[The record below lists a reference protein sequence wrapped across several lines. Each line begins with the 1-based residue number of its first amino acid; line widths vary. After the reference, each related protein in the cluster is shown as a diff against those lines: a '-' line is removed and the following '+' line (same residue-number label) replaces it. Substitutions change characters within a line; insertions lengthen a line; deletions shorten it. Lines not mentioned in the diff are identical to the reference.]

1 MVMESA
7 AQQAAKVKAR
17 AAVPAPAAELD
28 VSLCFPELLHQLFER
43 RADATPDAIAV
54 EFESVRVSYGE
65 LDARANRLA
74 HLLVARGIKRGELV
88 GMLAP
93 RGVEAYVAILGILKS
108 GAGYVP
114 IDTAYPPE
122 RIAFI
127 CEDARARV
135 VVATGACA
143 PLVPQG
149 AEAVLLDGGATE
161 AFPSSRLPARRDL
174 GAAWEDVAYA
184 IYTSG
189 TTGRP
194 KGVPISHR
202 AVCNLVRAESR
213 IFEVEGHDRV
223 YQGFSLAFDA
233 SVEEVWAAFFAGA
246 TLVAAPDAV
255 VKAAGDLGAFLAAR
269 QVTVLSTV
277 PTLLTL
283 MDGDVPSVRLLIVG
297 GEACPAHLV
306 ERWARPGRRLL
317 NTYGPTEATVV
328 ATWKELRPGE
338 PVTIGKALPNYSTY
352 VVDERLA
359 RVAAGEPGELVLGGV
374 GVARGYLNRPELTQE
389 KFVPNRFADAAQ
401 VPVLYRTGDLVREN
415 AAGDLEFL
423 GRIDSQ
429 VKLRGYR
436 IELAEIE
443 ASLCQESAV
452 QAAVCAVRED
462 VPGMPRL
469 VGYVILKSGAALD
482 EAQLKGA
489 LRSRLPPF
497 MVPELI
503 EALSA
508 FPTLPSGKVDRKK
521 LPAPAVRTASTAA
534 PHDPP
539 QTPTEQQ
546 LAEILGKLFPGAT
559 VTRSS
564 DFFADLGGHSLLAAA
579 LVSELRRSGAVGHAS
594 MLDVYHHPVLSA
606 LAAHLDGN
614 RGGATS
620 VQVKHLPATTQV
632 STARYY
638 AFCAAQML
646 ALYPVFALYSLQW
659 LLPFVTFGIL
669 DGMGVGG
676 ALAVGGAL
684 LSIVASYPVMLLL
697 ALATKWLVIGRYRAG
712 SYPLWGGYHFRL
724 WLVDQLLDQ
733 VPLDYLEG
741 TPLLPAVYRLLG
753 AKIGEGA
760 YLAADSLG
768 GFDLITIGAGA
779 SVGHEAALL
788 TCVAADGMLRL
799 AKVEIGPGAVVGTRA
814 VIGQNASV
822 GAGAKLGDL
831 SFLQHGERQPAGEEW
846 HGSPARHV
854 AFRPA
859 AADPAWRPA
868 PTALSKVLLYAVLA
882 IVLPLFVVAAA
893 FPGTALMHEAS
904 KKWGLGY
911 LALSPLVAVSFVLLL
926 AAEIVALKWL
936 VVGRVKAGS
945 YPVHGGFY
953 IRKWFVDQLMDT
965 SLDVLGSIYATV
977 FLPPWFRALGVKLGK
992 DAEVSTASYTSPDLL
1007 ELGAGCFIADGV
1019 SLGAPEVEAGQMVL
1033 RPTRVG
1039 EKTFVGNSAVV
1050 PGGSIIGDESLIGV
1064 LSTPPMSAFGATPAR
1079 TSWLGSP
1086 AMFLPARATA
1096 QSSFGAEAT
1105 YRPSRKMRF
1114 ARTCFDFARVTLP
1127 ATTYVLVTSVL
1138 VELLHAAR
1146 GAVGFELALL
1156 GFPLVYLAVAA
1167 VAALGVVA
1175 AKWLLI
1181 GTYRPGEKP
1190 LWNSFV
1196 WRNELVTALHENV
1209 ANPLLIAPIMG
1220 TPLAALFFRMMGS
1233 KIGKR
1238 VYLETTQFTEYDLIS
1253 IGDDACIN
1261 DDCTLQTH
1269 LFEDRVMK
1277 MSTVSIGAGC
1287 TVGAGAVVL
1296 YDTQMLPGSSLGPVS
1311 LLMKGE
1317 ALPAGTAWEGCPARP
1332 EQMPV
1337 VLPPSRPRK
1346 LSRAA

>member
-7 AQQAAKVKAR
+7 AQQSGKLKVKSS
-17 AAVPAPAAELD
+17 VSPAGGELD
-28 VSLCFPELLHQLFER
+28 VSLCFPELLHHLFER
-43 RADATPDAIAV
+43 RADAAPEAIAV
-54 EFESVRVSYGE
+54 EFESERVSYAQLE
-65 LDARANRLA
+65 ARANQLA
-74 HLLVARGIKRGELV
+74 QLLHARGIKRGELV

-108 GAGYVP
+108 GAGYLP
-114 IDTAYPPE
+114 IDTAYPLD

-127 CEDARARV
+127 CEDAAARIV
-135 VVATGACA
+135 VSIKACA
-143 PLVPQG
+143 AQLPAGV
-149 AEAVLLDGGATE
+149 EAVLLDGPVLDGLSPT
-161 AFPSSRLPARRDL
+161 RLPARRDL
-174 GAAWEDVAYA
+174 GAAWEDTAYA

-213 IFEVEGHDRV
+213 IFEVKPNDRV

-255 VKAAGDLGAFLAAR
+255 VKAAGDLGAFLSGR
-269 QVTVLSTV
+269 GITVLSTV

-317 NTYGPTEATVV
+317 NTYGPTEATVI

-338 PVTIGKALPNYSTY
+338 PVTIGKAVANYATY
-352 VVDERLA
+352 VVDEKLE
-359 RVAAGEPGELVLGGV
+359 RVAPGVSGELLLGGV
-374 GVARGYLNRPELTQE
+374 GVARGYLNRPELTRE
-389 KFVPNRFADAAQ
+389 KFVENRFADRDV
-401 VPVLYRTGDLVREN
+401 VPTLYRTGDLVREN

-443 ASLCQESAV
+443 ASLCQEAAV
-452 QAAVCAVRED
+452 QAAVCTVRED
-462 VPGMPRL
+462 VAGMPRL
-469 VGYVILKSGAALD
+469 VGYVILRADARLDEVQLKAAL
-482 EAQLKGA
+482 
-489 LRSRLPPF
+489 RTRLPPF
-497 MVPELI
+497 MVPELLEPI
-503 EALSA
+503 GA
-508 FPTLPSGKVDRKK
+508 FPTLPSGKVDRKR
-521 LPAPAVRTASTAA
+521 LPAPAPRSASATS
-534 PHDPP
+534 PLDPP
-539 QTPTEQQ
+539 QTPTELQ
-546 LAEILGKLFPGAT
+546 LAQLLGKIFPGAAIS
-559 VTRSS
+559 RSS

-579 LVSELRRSGAVGHAS
+579 LVSELRRSDVGHAS
-594 MLDVYHHPVLSA
+594 MLDVYHHPVLSK
-606 LAAHLDGN
+606 LAAHLDQHKVGSTVEVRRMPN
-614 RGGATS
+614 TA
-620 VQVKHLPATTQV
+620 PV
-632 STARYY
+632 SSARYH
-638 AFCAAQML
+638 AFCAAQLL

-669 DGMGVGG
+669 DGLGVGG

-697 ALATKWLVIGRYRAG
+697 ALATKWLVIGRYREG
-712 SYPLWGGYHFRL
+712 KFPLWGAYHFRL

-753 AKIGEGA
+753 AKIGKGA
-760 YLAADSLG
+760 HLAADSLG
-768 GFDLITIGAGA
+768 AFDLITIGAGA
-779 SVGHEAALL
+779 SVGPEASLL
-788 TCVAADGMLRL
+788 TCLAGDGYLRL

-814 VIGQNASV
+814 IIGQNASV

-831 SFLQHGERQPAGEEW
+831 SYLQHGERQPAGEEW
-846 HGSPARHV
+846 HGSPAKHV

-859 AADPAWRPA
+859 PADPTWRPR
-868 PTALSKVLLYAVLA
+868 PTPFAKVALYAVLA
-882 IVLPLFVVAAA
+882 IILPLFVVAAA
-893 FPGTALMHEAS
+893 FPGTALMHEAALQ
-904 KKWGLGY
+904 WGRSY
-911 LALSPLVAVSFVLLL
+911 LLLSPVVAVSFVLLL
-926 AAEIVALKWL
+926 AGEIVALKWL
-936 VVGRVKAGS
+936 VLGRVKAGS
-945 YPVHGGFY
+945 YPLHGSFY
-953 IRKWFVDQLMDT
+953 MRKWFVDQLMDT

-977 FLPPWFRALGVKLGK
+977 FLPPWFRMLGVKLGK
-992 DAEVSTASYTSPDLL
+992 DAEVSTANHTSPDLL

-1019 SLGAPEVEAGQMVL
+1019 SLGAPEIEAGQMVL
-1033 RPTRVG
+1033 KHTRVG
-1039 EKTFVGNSAVV
+1039 ERTFVGNSAVV
-1050 PGGSIIGDESLIGV
+1050 PGGAILGDESLIGV
-1064 LSTPPMSAFGATPAR
+1064 LSTPPMSAFGATPAK

-1086 AMFLPARATA
+1086 AMFLPSRATSA
-1096 QSSFGAEAT
+1096 ASFGAEST
-1105 YRPSRKMRF
+1105 YKPSRKMRI
-1114 ARTCFDFARVTLP
+1114 ARVCFDFARVTMP

-1138 VELLHAAR
+1138 VELLALTRHRLGSALAFAA
-1146 GAVGFELALL
+1146 
-1156 GFPLVYLAVAA
+1156 FPLVYFGVAA
-1167 VAALGVVA
+1167 LAALGVVA
-1175 AKWLLI
+1175 AKWILI

-1190 LWNSFV
+1190 LWNGFV

-1220 TPLAALFFRMMGS
+1220 TPLVALFFRMMGS

-1277 MSTVSIGAGC
+1277 MSTVSIGANC
-1287 TVGAGAVVL
+1287 NVGAGAVVL

-1317 ALPAGTAWEGCPARP
+1317 SLPAGTAWEGCPARR
-1332 EQMPV
+1332 EQLV
-1337 VLPPSRPRK
+1337 VIPPSRPRK